1 MMRLRESV
9 LVAIGLVCVAV
20 FAWSL
25 TITCSHPS
33 IAHAANWLSMVAFAL
48 LGPMWASQAANP
60 ATRMRMIVA
69 FSTVVVG
76 FFGVLIAPPFDF
88 ARRQTSSFAH

>member
-1 MMRLRESV
+1 
-9 LVAIGLVCVAV
+9 
-20 FAWSL
+20 
-25 TITCSHPS
+25 
-33 IAHAANWLSMVAFAL
+33 MVALAL